1 METVE
6 LLTAMAGDRANN
18 RLRLFILFVNQIAH
32 SDLLQGM
39 YFSTPAWRGTQGSA
53 MGRSSRAGDVVGT
66 HGGPI
71 LFRPFHQSKE
81 SSP

>member
-6 LLTAMAGDRANN
+6 LLTAMAGDKAIN
-18 RLRLFILFVNQIAH
+18 RLRLFILFVKQIAH
-32 SDLLQGM
+32 SDLLRGM